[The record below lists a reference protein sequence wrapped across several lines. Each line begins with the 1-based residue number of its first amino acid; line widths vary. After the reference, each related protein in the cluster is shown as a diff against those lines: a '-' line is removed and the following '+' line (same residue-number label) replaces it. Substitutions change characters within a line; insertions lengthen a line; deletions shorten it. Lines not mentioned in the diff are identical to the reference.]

1 MFQSDFYLLE
11 IGSINHFYIYLSVLI
26 YFEYI
31 LIMGKK
37 DIAEKNLEAWNDVFA
52 DIVNVLLFKGKRLMK
67 EKDLEADTKDTMLKA
82 DGELH
87 EQERDVSKI
96 WKNGEIRISILG
108 FENQTVQDYNMP
120 LRVISYDGASYKQEL
135 LDKNLKRKYPVV
147 TLVLY
152 FGTDTKW
159 TAPKNLRNCFD
170 IPEELKPFV
179 SDYKINVFNIAWLS
193 DETIDMFKTDFKF
206 IAKYFQTKRKKKQYV
221 PNEDEIEHVD
231 SLLKMFIALTGDN
244 YFVSAYNDS
253 NLRNKKG
260 GVTMCDIVRGFV
272 NEGKNEGKNE
282 VIRKMLEA
290 KLVTPEQ
297 IAETLKIPVKEVKKI
312 AEKIP
317 VEA

>member
-1 MFQSDFYLLE
+1 
-11 IGSINHFYIYLSVLI
+11 
-26 YFEYI
+26 
-31 LIMGKK
+31 MGKK

-67 EKDLEADTKDTMLKA
+67 EKDLEADTKDSMIKA

-87 EQERDVSKI
+87 EQERDVSKF

-135 LDKNLKRKYPVV
+135 LDTNLKQKYPVA

-152 FGTDTKW
+152 FGIKSKW
-159 TAPKNLRNCFD
+159 TAPKKLQDCFK

-193 DETIDMFKTDFKF
+193 DEQINMFKSDFKF
-206 IAKYFQTKRKKKQYV
+206 VAKYFQTKRKNKKYI
-221 PNEDEIEHVD
+221 PTTEEIEHVD
-231 SLLKMFIALTGDN
+231 SLLKMFIALTGDKH
-244 YFVSAYNDS
+244 FESLYNEG
-253 NLRNKKG
+253 NLKNKKG
-260 GVTMCDIVRGFV
+260 GVTMCDIVQGFV
-272 NEGKNEGKNE
+272 DEGRKKERE
-282 VIRKMLEA
+282 ELIRKMLDA
-290 KLVTPEQ
+290 NLVTPEQ
-297 IAETLKIPVKEVKKI
+297 IANLLNISVAEVKKI
-312 AEKIP
+312 AKKVP